1 MNKEYPNNIEETIWF
16 TWTLDTSDTNIDD
29 WMMSDSWWEEET
41 STVERQVHQSEMTT
55 TESTGTQWITPVD
68 EVDDTDTAAVLD
80 SVWATKAAV
89 VGWLWYYSQHATKS
103 VVVDWMIEEV
113 ANDTAR
119 IDALKTLAKLHFDK
133 QFRTVKRNKKLNV
146 VLIRDGQ

>member
-1 MNKEYPNNIEETIWF
+1 MITEDTTNIEEAIGF
-16 TWTLDTSDTNIDD
+16 PLTLDTSDGDRGGSNP
-29 WMMSDSWWEEET
+29 WEESEET
-41 STVERQVHQSEMTT
+41 SEALWQVHQSW
-55 TESTGTQWITPVD
+55 GTAITSDEPEWTSEIE

-89 VGWLWYYSQHATKS
+89 VEGLWYYSKEATKH
-103 VVVDWMIEEV
+103 VVVDGILEEV
-113 ANDTAR
+113 PNDSAR

-146 VLIRDGQ
+146 ILIRDGQ

>member
-1 MNKEYPNNIEETIWF
+1 MNKTYPTNIEETIWV
-16 TWTLDTSDTNIDD
+16 TWIGDTSNSD
-29 WMMSDSWWEEET
+29 WMMSDSGEESEET
-41 STVERQVHQSEMTT
+41 STAERQVHQSGVTT
-55 TESTGTQWITPVD
+55 TESDESEWITPYEEVD
-68 EVDDTDTAAVLD
+68 ESDTSAVLD

-89 VGWLWYYSQHATKS
+89 VGGLWYQSQNATKH
-103 VVVDWMIEEV
+103 VVVDWMLEEIQ
-113 ANDTAR
+113 NDSAR